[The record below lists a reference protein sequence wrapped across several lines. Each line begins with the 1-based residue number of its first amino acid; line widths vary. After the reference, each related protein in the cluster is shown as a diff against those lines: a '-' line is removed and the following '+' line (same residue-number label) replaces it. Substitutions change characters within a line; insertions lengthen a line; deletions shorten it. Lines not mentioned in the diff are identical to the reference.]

1 MNGTYADI
9 SLISGNSNLPLS
21 LEISEYLDI
30 PLCSTEIK
38 KFADGEISVKINDS
52 IRGSDVY
59 VIQSSCPPVNDS
71 LMEIL
76 IITDALKRASAG
88 RINLVIPYYGY
99 ARQDRKDKPRVPI
112 TAKLVADLIGVAG
125 ADRVITVD
133 LHADQIQGFFNI
145 PVDRLLA
152 LPLIA
157 EYIKSHN
164 FDLKKLVVVAPDV
177 GSAKRSRAFAEQLGV
192 PMAIIDKRRPKE
204 NVAEVMNVIG
214 NVEDKNVV
222 MIDDIVDTAGTL
234 VGAANA
240 LKALGADRIFAACTH
255 ALLSGPAMDRINSS
269 AIEKLI
275 VTNTIP
281 IAPEKMGGKIEVVS
295 IAGLLAQS
303 INRIH
308 TGKSVS
314 MLFEPP
320 AKMPEVIK

>member
-1 MNGTYADI
+1 MNGTYSDI

-21 LEISEYLDI
+21 REISEYLDI

-52 IRGSDVY
+52 IRGRDVY

-112 TAKLVADLIGVAG
+112 TAKLVADLISVAG

-157 EYIKSHN
+157 EYVKSHN
-164 FDLKKLVVVAPDV
+164 FDLKKLVIVAPDV

-204 NVAEVMNVIG
+204 NIAEVMNVIG
-214 NVEDKNVV
+214 NVEGKDVI

-240 LKALGADRIFAACTH
+240 LKTLGADRIFAACTH
-255 ALLSGPAMDRINSS
+255 ALLSGPAVDRINSS

-275 VTNTIP
+275 VTNTVP
-281 IAPEKMGGKIEVVS
+281 IAPEKLGGKIEVVS

-314 MLFEPP
+314 ILFEPP
-320 AKMPEVIK
+320 IKTPEVVK

>member
-112 TAKLVADLIGVAG
+112 SSKLIAGLLESAG
-125 ADRVITVD
+125 ADRVLALD
-133 LHADQIQGFFNI
+133 LHAAQIQGFFDI
-145 PVDRLLA
+145 PVDHLFATPVMIEYFRNLA
-152 LPLIA
+152 LGHLT
-157 EYIKSHN
+157 
-164 FDLKKLVVVAPDV
+164 VVSPDAGGV
-177 GSAKRSRAFAEQLGV
+177 ERARAFAKRLKA
-192 PMAIIDKRRPKE
+192 PLAIIDKRRE
-204 NVAEVMNVIG
+204 RMNEADVMHI
-214 NVEDKNVV
+214 
-222 MIDDIVDTAGTL
+222 IDRVKGRDCLIVDDLIDTAGTL
-234 VGAANA
+234 VKGAAA
-240 LKALGADRIFAACTH
+240 LLDHGAASVRACATH
-255 ALLSGPAMDRINSS
+255 AVLSGPAVERIAES
-269 AIEKLI
+269 
-275 VTNTIP
+275 
-281 IAPEKMGGKIEVVS
+281 KIREVVFTNS
-295 IAGLLAQS
+295 IPLARKALRPKKIRSLSVAPLLARAIRS
-303 INRIH
+303 IH
-308 TGKSVS
+308 EETSVS
-314 MLFEPP
+314 TLF
-320 AKMPEVIK
+320 V